1 MSSEEDR
8 RTDKL
13 IIALATDGAL
23 TVGQAARYAA
33 PRSLLAGE
41 HAQLVRVSRE
51 EYRPTARSRRVLVVP
66 VVRLTPAGEAR
77 ARELG
82 APPQAL
88 VTRKLAHALG
98 LAELR
103 AAVGVRP
110 EELLRDDELLALWG
124 LIGARGGGL
133 PDGLARRGA
142 ELLALEYDHGSYKAE
157 QVRAKRDLA
166 AALADRVVWGTPSAR
181 RARWLR
187 GHEVGDVQVVTV
199 PLWPSS

>member
-8 RTDKL
+8 RTDNL

-23 TVGQAARYAA
+23 TLGQAARYAP

-41 HAQLVRVSRE
+41 RAQLVRVSRE
-51 EYRPTARSRRVLVVP
+51 EYRPTARARRTVVVP
-66 VVRLTPAGEAR
+66 VVRLTPVGEAR

-88 VTRKLAHALG
+88 VPRKLAHALG

-110 EELLRDDELLALWG
+110 DEVLRDDELLALWG

-133 PDGLARRGA
+133 PDGLVRRGA
-142 ELLALEYDHGSYKAE
+142 ELLALEYDHGSYKAA

-187 GHEVGDVQVVTV
+187 AQEVDDVRVVTV